1 MVNNGENILV
11 EFDYQN
17 ISVIDPNKVIDEE
30 GRPKERLIDHE
41 NLVFYANL
49 ECSVLP
55 RTKLA
60 LGVSLNESVKTIS
73 VGKINFL
80 NPGFKKFLDNG
91 WSDELTGKGSLEGK
105 GVNQPTQTAVK
116 NTNKSD
122 DYYITQNLSSNGNPL
137 MPFVGHIPDIL
148 EQLYRLLL
156 KY

>member
-60 LGVSLNESVKTIS
+60 LGVPLSESVRTIS

-80 NPGFKKFLDNG
+80 NPGNKTFMDNRYT
-91 WSDELTGKGSLEGK
+91 DEITGKGSLQGQ
-105 GVNQPTQTAVK
+105 GVNQPKLNSVA
-116 NTNKSD
+116 NT
-122 DYYITQNLSSNGNPL
+122 I
-137 MPFVGHIPDIL
+137 
-148 EQLYRLLL
+148 
-156 KY
+156 